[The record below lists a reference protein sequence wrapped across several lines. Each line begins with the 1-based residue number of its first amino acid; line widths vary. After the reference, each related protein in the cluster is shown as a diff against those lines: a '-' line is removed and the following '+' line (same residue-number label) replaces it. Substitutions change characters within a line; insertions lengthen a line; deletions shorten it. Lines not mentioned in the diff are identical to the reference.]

1 MDIGEWVGLVLVVMI
16 LVFLV
21 WWVFGKGAP
30 RDGGSGAGAVRSTI
44 RRTGGTGTKGMR
56 PVLKRGLTGVDD
68 GLVVLQELY
77 VEDGLVVLRE
87 PYKES
92 HD

>member
-1 MDIGEWVGLVLVVMI
+1 MVIGEWVGLVLVVMI

-30 RDGGSGAGAVRSTI
+30 SDGGSGAGAVKSII
-44 RRTGGTGTKGMR
+44 RRTGGTGTKGSK
-56 PVLKRGLTGVDD
+56 PGLERGLGGVED
-68 GLVVLQELY
+68 GLVVLQELH

-87 PYKES
+87 PHKER